1 MTRLVTLA
9 RAKLPVLLGARIGII
24 AVLYTWALLVPGGAL
39 SVDGSR
45 WVSSRPGFLVTT
57 ARLSSNNAD
66 IPTLGGMKSGRA

>member
-9 RAKLPVLLGARIGII
+9 RAKPPVLLGAQIGII
-24 AVLYTWALLVPGGAL
+24 AVLYTAALVPGGAL
-39 SVDGSR
+39 SEDGSR